1 MYKDN
6 DKVFSHGVKIT
17 LKKDNACERKM
28 INKVD
33 IYDKNIRWYSNIN
46 KKAIS
51 KDNNHKNGECPFLL
65 LLAEMLAMWN
75 VLL

>member
-1 MYKDN
+1 MIKYSAMGSKLL
-6 DKVFSHGVKIT
+6 S
-17 LKKDNACERKM
+17 KKDNACERKM